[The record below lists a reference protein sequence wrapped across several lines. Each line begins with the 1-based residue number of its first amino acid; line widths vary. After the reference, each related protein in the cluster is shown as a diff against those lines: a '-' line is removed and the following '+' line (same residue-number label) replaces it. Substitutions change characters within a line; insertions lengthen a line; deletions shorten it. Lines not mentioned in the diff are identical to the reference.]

1 MGNDSSTNLTQM
13 AYDQHGPI
21 RPVFGSPLGEAVRF
35 NHPADVQIELPA
47 VVYRCIEYL
56 DAKNAAGE
64 EGIFRLSGSNV
75 VIKQKNYGR
84 REKRRKRRG
93 NWKLRKGGSFLERR
107 GLRSK
112 PIRFWK
118 GSWPI

>member
-75 VIKQKNYGR
+75 VIKQL
-84 REKRRKRRG
+84 RERFNVEG
-93 NWKLRKGGSFLERR
+93 DVNLVTDDQYYHIHERASPR
-107 GLRSK
+107 IPCCHRAT
-112 PIRFWK
+112 RCQ
-118 GSWPI
+118 